1 VRIFEPGVAR
11 YVPTKRDPIAAH
23 FCDWRANP
31 NASWNENF
39 IQHCKMQEITNH
51 GGSLCFA
58 LLARLLKQIFPGL
71 TVAARQERRLRARLA
86 ALESTLDV

>member
-1 VRIFEPGVAR
+1 
-11 YVPTKRDPIAAH
+11 
-23 FCDWRANP
+23 
-31 NASWNENF
+31 
-39 IQHCKMQEITNH
+39 MQEITNH